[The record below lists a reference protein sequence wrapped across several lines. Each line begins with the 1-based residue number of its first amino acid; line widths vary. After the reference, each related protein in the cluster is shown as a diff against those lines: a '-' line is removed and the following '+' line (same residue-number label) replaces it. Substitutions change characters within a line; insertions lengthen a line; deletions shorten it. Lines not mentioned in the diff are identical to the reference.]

1 VQALARLCVRRPVF
15 ASVLIIAL
23 VVVGGV
29 GYTRLG
35 VDRYPRVDFP
45 TVAVITRLPGAAPE
59 EVETEV
65 TDKIEE
71 SINTIAGID
80 DLQSVSAE
88 GISQVFVTFILEKN
102 VDVAAQEVRDK
113 VNRVLADLPRDID
126 QPIVEKLDPDATPV
140 LSVSLAG
147 NRTLRETTEFADK
160 VLRRQLESVNGV
172 GQITILGGRSR
183 RINVRLD
190 TERLKAYGLT
200 AVDVRRALQT
210 QNVKLPGGTLKS
222 GANEAT
228 VRVYG
233 RVANAKEFE
242 AIFVT
247 QRNGLPVRIGDVAT
261 VEDSEEDAE
270 RAASKD
276 GVPAVVLS
284 IRKQSGTNT
293 VQVIDAIKGRLAEI
307 APQLPAGYATEI
319 VRDQSQFIKAAVS
332 TVQEHLVTGGF
343 LAALVVLFFLG
354 NLRSTLIAAI
364 AIPTSIVST
373 YGLMYAMGFT
383 LNVLTLLALT
393 LAVGIVIDDAIVV
406 LENIFRFIEEK
417 KVMPFQA
424 AIDATK
430 EIGLAVLATTLSLVA
445 VFLPVA
451 FMGGIVGRF
460 MNSFGL
466 TMAFAILVS
475 LLVSFSLTPM
485 LSARMLRRK
494 EEKRDELIS
503 AEDRMSRTTDVKG
516 RRPLRGA
523 RSAPLTSDVRDEDLH
538 LSAAASAAAAYRKN
552 SFDSPGGLHQQPRIS
567 EEDSPGSAA
576 SAAAAHKKKSSSGSS
591 SKSRGFYR
599 YIDRAYT
606 SMLTWSMGHRWAVV
620 LASVVALLTV
630 PILFKL
636 VPKNFLPYDDESQFE
651 VNFRAPEGTSLE
663 ATALIGNR
671 ISKEVKALPGVD
683 YTLLTVAADDA
694 KTPNLGSVY
703 VKLVDARKRKDAQT
717 ALMDRVRKQILPRFA
732 DSRLRSDVSYVN
744 AFSAGQKNAEIM
756 FVVNGPDLTRLAAIS
771 DVLMKKLSQVPG
783 IVDVDSSLIFGKPE
797 LGVTVARSKAS
808 DLGISV
814 ADVSETLR
822 VLVGGEKVSA
832 FDDGGEQYDVYL
844 RARPSDRADEAS
856 LRRFNVPSNRLGAV
870 PLEDVTSF
878 RAGTGPSEI
887 KRLNRRRQVTIFANM
902 NPGFSSQAAID
913 LLGRETRAMKLD
925 PSYTYRFIG
934 RSKEQGRAAQNFLLA
949 FALSFIFMYLILAAQ
964 FESWLHPITILLA
977 LPLTVPF
984 ALLSI
989 LIAGQSVN
997 IFTSLGILV
1006 LFGVVKKNSILQ
1018 VEFANQLRERGM
1030 ERDAA
1035 VILASRERLRP
1046 ILMTTLAFVAGMLPL
1061 LVSSGPGSGTNR
1073 AIGSVIAGG
1082 QTLALLL
1089 TLLATPVA
1097 YSLFDDAQR
1106 AIGRA
1111 VRRLRSRPAAQHATK
1126 PALAPTAAEM

>member
-23 VVVGGV
+23 VVVGSV

-35 VDRYPRVDFP
+35 VDRYPKVDFP

-80 DLQSVSAE
+80 ELQSVSAE
-88 GISQVFVTFILEKN
+88 GISQIFVTFILEKSA
-102 VDVAAQEVRDK
+102 DVGAQEVRDK
-113 VNRVLADLPRDID
+113 VNRVLSELPRDID
-126 QPIVEKLDPDATPV
+126 QPIVEKLDPDATPI
-140 LSVSLAG
+140 LSIALSG
-147 NRTLRETTEFADK
+147 KRTLRETTEYADK
-160 VLRRQLESVNGV
+160 VLRRQIESVNGV
-172 GQITILGGRSR
+172 GQVTILGGRSR

-190 TERLKAYGLT
+190 TERLKAYGLS

-210 QNVKLPGGTLKS
+210 QNVKIPGGTLKS
-222 GANEAT
+222 GSNEAT

-233 RVANAKEFE
+233 RVANAQEFE
-242 AIFVT
+242 QIFIT
-247 QRNGLPVRIGDVAT
+247 QRNGLPVRIGDVAK

-276 GVPAVVLS
+276 AVPTVVLS
-284 IRKQSGTNT
+284 VRKQSGTNT
-293 VQVIDAIKGRLAEI
+293 IAVIDALKARLAEI
-307 APQLPAGYATEI
+307 APQLPAGYSTEI
-319 VRDQSQFIKAAVS
+319 VRDQSQFIKAAVD
-332 TVQEHLVTGGF
+332 TVQEHLLLGGF
-343 LAALVVLFFLG
+343 LAALVVLLFLG

-364 AIPTSIVST
+364 AIPTSIIST
-373 YGLMYAMGFT
+373 YALMYAMGFT

-485 LSARMLRRK
+485 LSARFLRRK
-494 EEKRDELIS
+494 EETKEKEKDERREEFLRV
-503 AEDRMSRTTDVKG
+503 EERGGSRNA
-516 RRPLRGA
+516 RP
-523 RSAPLTSDVRDEDLH
+523 E
-538 LSAAASAAAAYRKN
+538 AAALIHS
-552 SFDSPGGLHQQPRIS
+552 
-567 EEDSPGSAA
+567 
-576 SAAAAHKKKSSSGSS
+576 KKSSSSS
-591 SKSRGFYR
+591 SKSRGFYAL
-599 YIDRAYT
+599 IDRTYT
-606 SMLTWSMGHRWAVV
+606 AMLGWSMAHRWAVV
-620 LASVVALLTV
+620 LACVLALATV
-630 PILFKL
+630 PILFKV

-671 ISKEVKALPGVD
+671 ISKDVKTLPGVE
-683 YTLLTVAADDA
+683 YALLTVGADDA

-703 VKLVDARKRKDAQT
+703 VKLVDADKRKESQT
-717 ALMDRVRKQILPRFA
+717 TIMGRVRKEVLSKYA
-732 DSRLRSDVSYVN
+732 DAKLRTDVSYVN
-744 AFSAGQKNAEIM
+744 AFSSGQKNAEIM
-756 FVVNGPDLTRLAAIS
+756 YVINGPDLDKLAKVS
-771 DVLMKKLSQVPG
+771 ETLMAKLRAVPG
-783 IVDVDSSLIFGKPE
+783 IVDVDSTLIFGKPE

-808 DLGISV
+808 DLGVSV
-814 ADVSETLR
+814 ADVADTLR
-822 VLVGGEKVSA
+822 ILVGGEKVSA

-844 RARPSDRADEAS
+844 RARPQDRADEAS
-856 LRRFNVPSNRLGAV
+856 LKRFNVPSNRLGAV

-878 RAGTGPSEI
+878 RNGVGPSEI
-887 KRLNRRRQVTIFANM
+887 RRLNRRRQVTIMANM
-902 NPGFSSQAAID
+902 TPGYSSQAALD
-913 LLGRETRAMKLD
+913 LLVKETKALNLD
-925 PSYTYRFIG
+925 ASYTYRFVG
-934 RSKEQGRAAQNFLLA
+934 RSKEQGRSAQNFLLA
-949 FALSFIFMYLILAAQ
+949 FALSGIFMYLILAAQ
-964 FESWLHPITILLA
+964 FESWLHPVTILLA

-984 ALLSI
+984 ALMSI
-989 LIAGQSVN
+989 LIFGQSIN

-1030 ERDAA
+1030 PRDAA
-1035 VILASRERLRP
+1035 VVLASRERLRP
-1046 ILMTTLAFVAGMLPL
+1046 ILMTTMAFVAGMLPL

-1097 YSLFDDAQR
+1097 YSLFDDAQQF
-1106 AIGRA
+1106 AGRL
-1111 VRRLRSRPAAQHATK
+1111 VRRLRGQRPHAA
-1126 PALAPTAAEM
+1126 PAPDAYPSPEAAPAGGRS

>member
-23 VVVGGV
+23 VVVGTV

-35 VDRYPRVDFP
+35 VDRYPKVDFP

-88 GISQVFVTFILEKN
+88 GISQIFVTFILEKN
-102 VDVAAQEVRDK
+102 ADVGAQEVRDK
-113 VNRVLADLPRDID
+113 VNRVLAELPRDID
-126 QPIVEKLDPDATPV
+126 QPIVEKLDPDATPI
-140 LSVSLAG
+140 LSIALSG
-147 NRTLRETTEFADK
+147 KRTLRETTEYADK
-160 VLRRQLESVNGV
+160 VLRRQIESVNGV
-172 GQITILGGRSR
+172 GQVTILGGRSR

-190 TERLKAYGLT
+190 TERLKAYGLS

-210 QNVKLPGGTLKS
+210 QNVKIPGGTLKAGS
-222 GANEAT
+222 NEAT

-242 AIFVT
+242 EIFIT
-247 QRNGLPVRIGDVAT
+247 QRNGLPVRVGDVAK

-276 GVPAVVLS
+276 GVPTVVLS
-284 IRKQSGTNT
+284 VRKQSGTNT
-293 VQVIDAIKGRLAEI
+293 IAVIDALKERLAEI
-307 APQLPAGYATEI
+307 APQLPAGYSTEI
-319 VRDQSQFIKAAVS
+319 VRDQSQFIKAAVD
-332 TVQEHLVTGGF
+332 TVQEHLLLGGF
-343 LAALVVLFFLG
+343 LAALVVLLFLG
-354 NLRSTLIAAI
+354 NIRSTLIAAI
-364 AIPTSIVST
+364 AIPTSIIST
-373 YGLMYAMGFT
+373 YALMYAMGFT

-485 LSARMLRRK
+485 LSARFLKRK
-494 EEKRDELIS
+494 E
-503 AEDRMSRTTDVKG
+503 T
-516 RRPLRGA
+516 
-523 RSAPLTSDVRDEDLH
+523 
-538 LSAAASAAAAYRKN
+538 
-552 SFDSPGGLHQQPRIS
+552 
-567 EEDSPGSAA
+567 EDSPGRKEGGSG
-576 SAAAAHKKKSSSGSS
+576 AHSGT
-591 SKSRGFYR
+591 SKSRGFYAV
-599 YIDRAYT
+599 IDRTYAA
-606 SMLTWSMGHRWAVV
+606 MLRWAIGHRWAVV
-620 LASVVALLTV
+620 LICVLALATMPV
-630 PILFKL
+630 LFKV

-671 ISKEVKALPGVD
+671 ISKDVKTLPGVE
-683 YTLLTVAADDA
+683 YALLTVGADDA

-703 VKLVDARKRKDAQT
+703 VKLVDADKRKESQT
-717 ALMDRVRKQILPRFA
+717 TVMDRVRKEILPHYA
-732 DSRLRSDVSYVN
+732 DAKLRTDVSYVN
-744 AFSAGQKNAEIM
+744 AFSSGQKNAEIM
-756 FVVNGPDLTRLAAIS
+756 YVINGPDLDKLAKVSGALIA
-771 DVLMKKLSQVPG
+771 KLRTVPG
-783 IVDVDSSLIFGKPE
+783 IVDVDSTLIFGKPE

-808 DLGISV
+808 DLGVSV
-814 ADVSETLR
+814 ADVAETLR
-822 VLVGGEKVSA
+822 ILVGGEKVSA

-844 RARPSDRADEAS
+844 RARPEDRADEAS
-856 LRRFNVPSNRLGAV
+856 LRRFNVPSYRLGAV

-878 RAGTGPSEI
+878 RSGVGPSQI
-887 KRLNRRRQVTIFANM
+887 NRLNRRRQVTIMANM
-902 NPGFSSQAAID
+902 NPGYSSQVALD
-913 LLGRETRAMKLD
+913 LLVKETKALNLD
-925 PSYTYRFIG
+925 ASYTYRFVG
-934 RSKEQGRAAQNFLLA
+934 RSKEQGRSAQNFLLA
-949 FALSFIFMYLILAAQ
+949 FALSGIFMYLILAAQ
-964 FESWLHPITILLA
+964 FESWLHPVTILLA
-977 LPLTVPF
+977 LPLTMPF

-989 LIAGQSVN
+989 LIFGQSVN

-1030 ERDAA
+1030 ERDEA
-1035 VILASRERLRP
+1035 VMLACRERLRP
-1046 ILMTTLAFVAGMLPL
+1046 ILMTTMAFVAGMLPL

-1097 YSLFDDAQR
+1097 YSLFDDAQQ
-1106 AIGRA
+1106 AAGRL
-1111 VRRLRSRPAAQHATK
+1111 VRRLRKTRVPASGPAPETRPA
-1126 PALAPTAAEM
+1126 PAAV